1 VLALTANPLSR
12 IVAWLS
18 RRAPP
23 EPQDKYAAL
32 FEHSPAPMALVD
44 ARGAVLEVNP
54 AWERLTGWRASDA
67 RGRSAVQIGLPEARG
82 PVEEYPER
90 LRRADGCAIDVL
102 MSARDVEVAGARGV
116 VWSCVDVTAHR
127 LAERALRASE
137 ARLRALTELSADWY
151 WEQDEQFRFV
161 WHSGSEL
168 RPAQQRPRRYIG
180 LTRWEAHADSLT
192 PQQWAAHR
200 AQLEAHESFYDFEYA
215 RLSAEGE
222 MRWVSIS
229 GCPIFDEAGAFRGY
243 HGAGRDVTARKRAEE
258 LLRLEHGVTRCL
270 AESDRAPD
278 TMRAIMRAV
287 CETGHWACGSYWH
300 VDAAAGVLRF
310 AESWSIDDPAIARFI
325 EASRTLAFAPGESLA
340 GLTWQSAQ
348 PVWSTDVQHDPR
360 MRHAPLWLGCGIQGA
375 ILFPLLAEGE
385 VVGVM
390 AFGTRALR
398 KPNARL
404 LQAFTVIGSQIG
416 QYLRRKSG
424 EQALAASEQRF
435 RGLTALSSDW
445 YWEQDAELRFT
456 FLSDA
461 FGRKTGL
468 DMATHLGRRRWDIP
482 ALNLTGA
489 DWAAHQAQLARHE
502 DFREFEIE
510 RARSDGSSA
519 WMSVSGAPVF
529 DEAGCFRGYRGV
541 ARDITAKKRRNQ
553 MIDLDQAVTRSLAAA
568 TGPTE
573 GLRAVLRAVCES
585 EQWDCG
591 TFWRLDE
598 ATGEMRVA
606 EQAIVSEL
614 PEVREFAADA
624 RGRTHASGH
633 GLVGAVWQSGRPAWV
648 ADLSADERTTCREL
662 VEKTGVR
669 GALLVPVTL
678 RGSIAGMLDFN
689 CRHIRVPDAR
699 LLHALGTIA
708 DHVGQFLQRADAEA
722 SLRESEERFRSLTA
736 LSSDYFWAQ
745 DAGHR
750 FTRLEGRCWTGEQQR
765 ELASQ
770 LLGKTPWEAEM
781 TVEGGWDTHRATL
794 AAQRP
799 FHDVVIRR
807 ATPDG
812 ALAIHSVSGEP
823 VFDAEGAF
831 AGYRGVGRDITA
843 ERRAADRLRLEHAV
857 AGLLA
862 STDKVSDGLRG
873 TIRAVCEA
881 EGWDCGRYFAVDAR
895 EGVLRYSDGWGTDD
909 PVVARF
915 LERSHGM
922 LMRPAEGLAGEVWQT
937 GWPLWVADVG
947 ADARVYA
954 RALLREYGAHA
965 ALVLP
970 VLAGTRIVGVIA
982 FSCRGVREPDAR
994 LAKALGVICSQL
1006 GQFLQRKSAEQALRE
1021 SEQRFRSLTELSS
1034 DYYWEQDEQYRFV
1047 KRLGAGLQAPG
1058 FPEED
1063 VTGKTHWELDSPNM
1077 SAEDWARHRADLEA
1091 RREFRDLVLARRG
1104 ADGELHYY
1112 SISGQPLFDLAGR
1125 FRGYRGVAK
1134 EVSDRMRAEEM
1145 VRRTNDSL
1153 EQSVRARTA
1162 ELEYANHELESY
1174 NYSISHDLRQPLS
1187 AIAGFAD
1194 MLVDQLDEQAGALA
1208 KACAH
1213 EIEANAERMDQM
1225 IESLRRLADS
1235 VRGTLCVTQVDVAAL
1250 VKCVL
1255 HDLSASAPFKA
1266 DIRIG
1271 ELPRVE
1277 GDPVLLRQV
1286 WANLIG
1292 NALKYSRNNAAPVVE
1307 IRGERREGGVEYT
1320 VRDNGVGFDMR
1331 DAARLFSTFQ
1341 RLPSAA
1347 AFEGHGIGLA
1357 IVQRVV
1363 RRHGGTITAEAA
1375 PGKGATFR
1383 LTLPDRPAQ

>member
-1 VLALTANPLSR
+1 
-12 IVAWLS
+12 
-18 RRAPP
+18 
-23 EPQDKYAAL
+23 
-32 FEHSPAPMALVD
+32 
-44 ARGAVLEVNP
+44 
-54 AWERLTGWRASDA
+54 
-67 RGRSAVQIGLPEARG
+67 
-82 PVEEYPER
+82 
-90 LRRADGCAIDVL
+90 
-102 MSARDVEVAGARGV
+102 
-116 VWSCVDVTAHR
+116 
-127 LAERALRASE
+127 
-137 ARLRALTELSADWY
+137 
-151 WEQDEQFRFV
+151 
-161 WHSGSEL
+161 
-168 RPAQQRPRRYIG
+168 
-180 LTRWEAHADSLT
+180 
-192 PQQWAAHR
+192 WAAHR
-200 AQLEAHESFYDFEYA
+200 ARLEAHESFYDFEYA
-215 RLSAEGE
+215 RLSADGE
-222 MRWVSIS
+222 VRWVSIS

-243 HGAGRDVTARKRAEE
+243 RGAGRDVTARKRAEE

-270 AESDRAPD
+270 AEADRAPD
-278 TMRAIMRAV
+278 TVRAILRAV
-287 CETGHWACGSYWH
+287 CEAGQWACGSYWR
-300 VDAAAGVLRF
+300 VDHSAGVLRF
-310 AESWSIDDPAIARFI
+310 AESWSVDDPAVERFVD
-325 EASRTLAFAPGESLA
+325 ASRALAYAPGEGLV
-340 GLTWQSAQ
+340 GLTWQTAQ

-360 MRHAPLWLGCGIQGA
+360 VRHAQLWLGCGIQGA
-375 ILFPLLAEGE
+375 MLFPLLAEGE

-398 KPNARL
+398 KPNERL
-404 LQAFTVIGSQIG
+404 LQAFQVIGSQIG

-456 FLSDA
+456 FISDA

-468 DMATHLGRRRWDIP
+468 DVSGYLGRRRWELP
-482 ALNLTGA
+482 TLNLTAA

-502 DFREFEIE
+502 DFRDFEIQ
-510 RARSDGSSA
+510 RPRSDGSSA

-529 DEAGCFRGYRGV
+529 DDAGRFCGYRGV
-541 ARDITAKKRRNQ
+541 ARDITARKRRNQ
-553 MIDLDQAVTRSLAAA
+553 MVDLDQAVTHSLTAA
-568 TGPTE
+568 TSPAE
-573 GLRAVLRAVCES
+573 GLRAALRAVCES

-591 TFWRLDE
+591 AFWRLDE
-598 ATGEMRVA
+598 GAGQMRVA
-606 EQAIVSEL
+606 EQCIVSDL

-624 RGRTHASGH
+624 HGRAYASGE
-633 GLVGAVWQSGRPAWV
+633 GLVGAAWQSGRPAWV
-648 ADLSADERTTCREL
+648 ADLSADERTACRAV

-669 GALLVPVTL
+669 GALLVPVSI
-678 RGSIAGMLDFN
+678 RGAIAGVLDFN
-689 CRHIRVPDAR
+689 CRRIRVPDGR

-708 DHVGQFLQRADAEA
+708 DHIGQFLQRADAEA
-722 SLRESEERFRSLTA
+722 SLRESEERFRSLTE

-745 DAGHR
+745 DAAHR
-750 FTRLEGRCWTGEQQR
+750 FTRLEGKCWTGARQR
-765 ELASQ
+765 ELASG
-770 LLGKTPWEAEM
+770 LLGKTPWEAGLA
-781 TVEGGWDTHRATL
+781 VEGGWDLHRATL
-794 AAQRP
+794 AAHRP
-799 FHDVVIRR
+799 FHDVVTRR
-807 ATPDG
+807 TMPDG
-812 ALAIHSVSGEP
+812 SLTIHSVSGEP
-823 VFDAEGAF
+823 VFDAAGAF
-831 AGYRGVGRDITA
+831 AGYRGVGREITA

-862 STDKVSDGLRG
+862 SIDKVSDGLRG

-881 EGWDCGRYFAVDAR
+881 EGWDCGRYFSVDAR
-895 EGVLRYSDGWGTDD
+895 EGLLRYTDGWGIDD
-909 PVVARF
+909 PGVTRF

-937 GWPLWVADVG
+937 GWPLWVADVS

-982 FSCRGVREPDAR
+982 FSCRRVREPDSR
-994 LAKALGVICSQL
+994 LAKALGVVCSQL

-1034 DYYWEQDEQYRFV
+1034 DYYWEQDEEYRFV

-1104 ADGELHYY
+1104 SDGELHYY
-1112 SISGQPLFDLAGR
+1112 CISGQPLFDAGGR

-1134 EVSDRMRAEEM
+1134 EVTDGMRAEEL

-1194 MLVDQLDEQAGALA
+1194 LLIDQLDDQDGALA

-1213 EIEANAERMDQM
+1213 EIEANATRMDQM

-1235 VRGTLCVTQVDVAAL
+1235 VRGTLCVTPVDVAAL
-1250 VKCVL
+1250 VECVL
-1255 HDLSASAPFKA
+1255 HDLSVSAPFKA
-1266 DIRIG
+1266 DLRIG
-1271 ELPRVE
+1271 SLPPVE
-1277 GDPVLLRQV
+1277 ADPVLLRQV

-1307 IRGERREGGVEYT
+1307 ISGERREGAVEYT
-1320 VRDNGVGFDMR
+1320 VRDNGIGFDMR

-1357 IVQRVV
+1357 IVQRIV

-1383 LTLPDRPAQ
+1383 LSLPERRAQ